1 MIRQKDFTY
10 DPVNFKGLPE
20 FVRSIKKD
28 GLRYIIILV
37 SPVFITVTEIEIFQG
52 TLTGTCIVLAAIILK
67 VPKILKCQ

>member
-20 FVRSIKKD
+20 FVRSIKKN

-37 SPVFITVTEIEIFQG
+37 SVIMNFYPQERNCPQSWTKVVGRLTITASILHN
-52 TLTGTCIVLAAIILK
+52 LTWF
-67 VPKILKCQ
+67 

>member
-28 GLRYIIILV
+28 GLRYVIILV
-37 SPVFITVTEIEIFQG
+37 CV
-52 TLTGTCIVLAAIILK
+52 LTGVYILFLHPRNELAMRECHHGTY
-67 VPKILKCQ
+67 VPHKSALVFT